1 MELTRVEVDSSG
13 TPLLQKYLTFT
24 DNSGSNVLRKY
35 NQETTVGENTY
46 PYVNGVIWEPAQGGN
61 SITIVTNRAGGVNL
75 RTKNQESLAFYLT
88 RKIDNVNLDKGL
100 PDKLDDT
107 KPSRSEFL
115 ISISTVPGIGLQ
127 SQKRLVDQMN
137 EKVQVIMP

>member
-1 MELTRVEVDSSG
+1 MEVDSSG